1 MASMHFCK
9 KFSKDCCMSRGRCID
24 KENGIGQIGRHKER
38 ERETERERE
47 KGKVHR
53 WTDKMH
59 EAKNERMEKDS
70 DRWKGQRAVGS

>member
-9 KFSKDCCMSRGRCID
+9 KFSKDCCMSRGRRID
-24 KENGIGQIGRHKER
+24 KENGIGQIGRH
-38 ERETERERE
+38 RERE